1 MTAKNWILVALL
13 GISVYRRYPVTEHK
27 ILALVNTATYN
38 VSRISQIQ
46 NLMSAFKI
54 ERNIDDKL
62 GIRYHAEQKA
72 KVNIKICFISIVF
85 FIR

>member
-1 MTAKNWILVALL
+1 MTAKNWIFVALL

-62 GIRYHAEQKA
+62 GIHYHAEQKA
-72 KVNIKICFISIVF
+72 KVNMANPKS
-85 FIR
+85 

>member
-72 KVNIKICFISIVF
+72 KVNMVNSKS
-85 FIR
+85 

>member
-46 NLMSAFKI
+46 NLISAFKI

-72 KVNIKICFISIVF
+72 KVNMVNFKS
-85 FIR
+85 

>member
-38 VSRISQIQ
+38 VSRISEIQ

-72 KVNIKICFISIVF
+72 KVNMVNRKS
-85 FIR
+85 

>member
-13 GISVYRRYPVTEHK
+13 GISLYRRYSVTEHK

-72 KVNIKICFISIVF
+72 KVNMVNRKS
-85 FIR
+85 